1 MTPLI
6 SVAVPTL
13 TAGETLTECL
23 RSLDRQTF
31 QRFDVVVVDNSGIRK
46 VQIPKEQSEKG
57 RVRVIYN
64 ERNVGFGAAVLP
76 CFIGEAR
83 GGLVRVGPPQTELD
97 LDLWL
102 LTDADLR
109 NAARVSAFMTFAGAE
124 LAKLRPRF
132 EGE

>member
-1 MTPLI
+1 MAIETAIKRAVYASDPAK
-6 SVAVPTL
+6 SRGRRWFETHVARDLLV
-13 TAGETLTECL
+13 C
-23 RSLDRQTF
+23 R
-31 QRFDVVVVDNSGIRK
+31 VDT
-46 VQIPKEQSEKG
+46 VLAMAELA
-57 RVRVIYN
+57 V
-64 ERNVGFGAAVLP
+64 VGFGAAVLP